1 MKPAYLF
8 VPLVLLVLCLT
19 GCEST
24 INRAGQMRP
33 GMSRAEVIKTL
44 GDPYQTLS
52 PRPEEEILRYDLKKQ
67 RLYRLAVPI
76 TTEYM
81 VRLINGQVIAYGAER
96 DLMRLERRPVVVQE
110 APKNEKTINI
120 NVRTEGQGTNTVAP
134 IQPRLDLNAESSDP
148 RK

>member
-1 MKPAYLF
+1 MKTPRAF
-8 VPLVLLVLCLT
+8 VPLVLAVLFLT

-33 GMSRAEVIKTL
+33 GMTRAEVIKTL
-44 GDPYQTLS
+44 GDPYQTIS

-134 IQPRLDLNAESSDP
+134 IQPRLDLNEN
-148 RK
+148 